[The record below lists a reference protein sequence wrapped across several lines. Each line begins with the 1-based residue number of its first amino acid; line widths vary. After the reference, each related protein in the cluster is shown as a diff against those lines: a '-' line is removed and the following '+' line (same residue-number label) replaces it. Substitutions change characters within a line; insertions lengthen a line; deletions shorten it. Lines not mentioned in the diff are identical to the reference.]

1 MVPVNPGD
9 NIIRRK
15 SIDSNVAIPHDQT
28 FRNIDRARPEPGT
41 PDEYNFNF
49 CGYVK
54 FNFCFFY
61 LFFL

>member
-1 MVPVNPGD
+1 MNPGE

-15 SIDSNVAIPHDQT
+15 SIESNVAIPHDQT

-49 CGYVK
+49 CGFVK
-54 FNFCFFY
+54 LNFGLGFS
-61 LFFL
+61 FL